1 MRTFENFDIFDH
13 FTILIFFTSEIRDKK
28 TLTAIKTITGGIL
41 NSCDVSYADHL
52 RLEHIDTYN
61 PMLEHI
67 VRATNWL
74 CKLEK
79 VKKSKICTTS
89 AKVQYL
95 TNIYWTS
102 WEGGDELNRQQGHQN
117 KLFFSFFFLIDWI
130 SYMTNLLWKVTKC
143 WSFTHFL
150 NLFAAFTGHTATNPF
165 WPKFSRKL
173 ANLTLNPLI
182 YI

>member
-1 MRTFENFDIFDH
+1 MRLSTERDYTIFS
-13 FTILIFFTSEIRDKK
+13 FRQKEIIN
-28 TLTAIKTITGGIL
+28 L
-41 NSCDVSYADHL
+41 CDVSYADHL

-102 WEGGDELNRQQGHQN
+102 
-117 KLFFSFFFLIDWI
+117 
-130 SYMTNLLWKVTKC
+130 
-143 WSFTHFL
+143 
-150 NLFAAFTGHTATNPF
+150 
-165 WPKFSRKL
+165 
-173 ANLTLNPLI
+173 
-182 YI
+182 